1 MLEVS
6 LCKVESSVQNQ
17 EKKQKLGSRLLQSA
31 ISREKLTQD
40 ARDIQQNRQILEI
53 IWI

>member
-6 LCKVESSVQNQ
+6 LCKVKGSGQNQ
-17 EKKQKLGSRLLQSA
+17 EQKQKLGSRLLQSA

-40 ARDIQQNRQILEI
+40 SRDIQQNKQILKI
-53 IWI
+53 IWT